1 MQTNLIDK
9 QPVSAKFE
17 VTIPAQ
23 EVDKAYGEVFQA
35 LSRQVRVPGFRP
47 GKAPKGVIIQRIG
60 QDALNQEVRDALV
73 EANYPQAVRELEL
86 VPVDARFNAEEP
98 TEGSDY
104 TFEVELELFP
114 DFDLP
119 DLQEIVIDTA
129 APPLTDQMVEESVA
143 ELQRENALQVP
154 VDRPVEAGD
163 YVLVETVREGEEESS
178 MLPIDLERVD
188 ESFAKQL
195 IGKSMGDEVEL
206 NLASGQDDA
215 SQDDT
220 GQDDAEESDEE
231 VEASGEE
238 GSEDNN
244 EGKGEAAAPEMP
256 KLKVRIKDVKE
267 KEKPEVDDE
276 FAKTLG
282 FETWNEV
289 DAKIRENLQ
298 AELDAEAFQEQRE
311 EFIEKLVEETMVE
324 LPPSLVTRR
333 KSSLL
338 NNLTREL
345 QQAGMTLEDYINNLD
360 ETEKREEFDAE
371 LQESA
376 EAAVKRDLVLER
388 LMDARG
394 TTVDNKEFNDALTYM
409 AARERKDLATFQRE
423 MGQEWLTN
431 YRFLLARDKAV
442 RETVRELLGE
452 NEEEAMDDGEDSSPA
467 AQAAEENAGSSETT
481 SENDAMEEPE
491 EQEVSE

>member
-1 MQTNLIDK
+1 MQTNLIDR

-23 EVDKAYGEVFQA
+23 EVDKTYDEVFRT

-73 EANYPQAVRELEL
+73 EANYPQAIRELEL
-86 VPVDARFNAEEP
+86 IPVDARFNAEEP
-98 TEGSDY
+98 SEGSDY

-114 DFDLP
+114 DFNLP

-129 APPLTDQMVEESVA
+129 APPLTDQMVEEAVA

-154 VDRPVEAGD
+154 VDRPVQAGD
-163 YVLVETVREGEEESS
+163 YVLVETVREGEEEGSV
-178 MLPIDLERVD
+178 LPIDLERVD
-188 ESFAKQL
+188 EAFAHQL
-195 IGKSMGDEVEL
+195 IGKAMGDEVEL
-206 NLASGQDDA
+206 NLASGQDAAED
-215 SQDDT
+215 
-220 GQDDAEESDEE
+220 GEESRDDEVGAAGEGDGEGE
-231 VEASGEE
+231 VEA
-238 GSEDNN
+238 
-244 EGKGEAAAPEMP
+244 AAAPELP
-256 KLKVRIKDVKE
+256 KLKVIIKDVKE

-282 FETWNEV
+282 FESWDEV

-298 AELDAEAFQEQRE
+298 AELDADAFQEQRE
-311 EFIEKLVEETMVE
+311 EFIEKLVEETTVE
-324 LPPSLVTRR
+324 LPPSLVNRR

-338 NNLTREL
+338 SNLTREL
-345 QQAGMTLEDYINNLD
+345 QQAGATLEDYIKNLD
-360 ETEKREEFDAE
+360 ESENREAFDAE

-388 LMDARG
+388 LLDARG

-442 RETVRELLGE
+442 REAVRELLGE
-452 NEEEAMDDGEDSSPA
+452 EEETADEAAGGGDSSITAQATEDSA
-467 AQAAEENAGSSETT
+467 ADDAAESNT
-481 SENDAMEEPE
+481 EEAE
-491 EQEVSE
+491 EQEVSKRLTPPLKQS

>member
-23 EVDKAYGEVFQA
+23 EVDKTYNEVFRA

-86 VPVDARFNAEEP
+86 IPVDARFNAEEP

-119 DLQEIVIDTA
+119 DLNEIVIDTA

-163 YVLVETVREGEEESS
+163 YVLVETVREGQEGSV
-178 MLPIDLERVD
+178 LPIDLERVD
-188 ESFAKQL
+188 EAFAKQL

-206 NLASGQDDA
+206 NLASGQDEDA
-215 SQDDT
+215 T
-220 GQDDAEESDEE
+220 DEE
-231 VEASGEE
+231 VEAAGE
-238 GSEDNN
+238 GDSEV
-244 EGKGEAAAPEMP
+244 EAAQAPEMP
-256 KLKVRIKDVKE
+256 KLKVIIKDVKE
-267 KEKPEVDDE
+267 KEKPDVDDE

-282 FETWNEV
+282 FETWDEV

-311 EFIEKLVEETMVE
+311 EFIEKLVEETTVD
-324 LPPSLVTRR
+324 LPPSLVNRR

-345 QQAGMTLEDYINNLD
+345 QQAGMTLDDYIKNLD
-360 ETEKREEFDAE
+360 ESEKREEFDAE
-371 LQESA
+371 LQASA

-388 LMDARG
+388 LLDARG

-442 RETVRELLGE
+442 RETVHELLGE
-452 NEEEAMDDGEDSSPA
+452 DEEDETPGEEAGGGDSSPTVQASESTEDA
-467 AQAAEENAGSSETT
+467 ASEIT
-481 SENDAMEEPE
+481 AEEPE
-491 EQEVSE
+491 EQEVSD

>member
-9 QPVSAKFE
+9 QPTSAKLE

-23 EVDKAYGEVFQA
+23 EVDKTYDEVFRA
-35 LSRQVRVPGFRP
+35 LSKQVRVPGFRP
-47 GKAPKGVIIQRIG
+47 GKAPKGVIIQHIG

-86 VPVDARFNAEEP
+86 VPVDARLNAEEP
-98 TEGSDY
+98 IEGSDY
-104 TFEVELELFP
+104 TFEVDLELFP
-114 DFDLP
+114 DFNLP
-119 DLQEIVIDTA
+119 DLKEIVIDTV
-129 APPLTDQMVEESVA
+129 APPLTDQMVEDSVA
-143 ELQRENALQVP
+143 ELQNENALQVP

-163 YVLVETVREGEEESS
+163 YVLVETVREGAEEGEASV
-178 MLPIDLERVD
+178 LPIDLERVD

-206 NLASGQDDA
+206 NLAAGQ
-215 SQDDT
+215 
-220 GQDDAEESDEE
+220 AEEEADEE
-231 VEASGEE
+231 VEATDQENGE
-238 GSEDNN
+238 SA
-244 EGKGEAAAPEMP
+244 EADQAPEMP
-256 KLKVRIKDVKE
+256 KLKVIIKDVKE

-282 FETWNEV
+282 FETWDEV

-311 EFIEKLVEETMVE
+311 EFIEKLVEETTVE

-338 NNLTREL
+338 SNLTREL
-345 QQAGMTLEDYINNLD
+345 QQAGMTLEDYLKNLD
-360 ETEKREEFDAE
+360 EGEKREEFDAE

-452 NEEEAMDDGEDSSPA
+452 DEEEGEDSSPTTQA
-467 AQAAEENAGSSETT
+467 SDDEDSAAEATSSEGAATK
-481 SENDAMEEPE
+481 EPE
-491 EQEVSE
+491 EQAVSE

>member
-1 MQTNLIDK
+1 MQTNLIDR
-9 QPVSAKFE
+9 QPTSAKLE

-23 EVDKAYGEVFQA
+23 EVDKTYGEVFRV

-47 GKAPKGVIIQRIG
+47 GKAPKGVIIKQIG

-86 VPVDARFNAEEP
+86 VPVDARLNAEEP

-104 TFEVELELFP
+104 TFEVDLELFP
-114 DFDLP
+114 DFELP
-119 DLQEIVIDTA
+119 DLNEIIIDTV

-163 YVLVETVREGEEESS
+163 YVLVETVREGTEEGEASV
-178 MLPIDLERVD
+178 LPIDLERVD

-206 NLASGQDDA
+206 NLAAGQDE
-215 SQDDT
+215 DDEAEAA
-220 GQDDAEESDEE
+220 GEDDGEGE
-231 VEASGEE
+231 VEATE
-238 GSEDNN
+238 
-244 EGKGEAAAPEMP
+244 APEMP
-256 KLKVRIKDVKE
+256 KLKVIIKDVKE

-282 FETWNEV
+282 FETWDEV

-298 AELDAEAFQEQRE
+298 AELDANAFQEQRE
-311 EFIEKLVEETMVE
+311 EFIEKLVEEATVD

-338 NNLTREL
+338 SNLTREL
-345 QQAGMTLEDYINNLD
+345 QQAGMTLEDYLKNLD
-360 ETEKREEFDAE
+360 EEEKREEFDAE

-452 NEEEAMDDGEDSSPA
+452 DEALEDEEAAAAQTSTEEGEDNTEASPA
-467 AQAAEENAGSSETT
+467 EEQAASE
-481 SENDAMEEPE
+481 
-491 EQEVSE
+491 

>member
-1 MQTNLIDK
+1 MQTNLIDR
-9 QPVSAKFE
+9 QPTSAKLE

-23 EVDKAYGEVFQA
+23 EVDKTYTEVFRA

-47 GKAPKGVIIQRIG
+47 GKAPKGVIIQHIG

-86 VPVDARFNAEEP
+86 VPVDARLNAEEP

-104 TFEVELELFP
+104 TFEVDLELFP

-119 DLQEIVIDTA
+119 DLSEIVIDTA

-143 ELQRENALQVP
+143 ELQNENALQVP
-154 VDRPVEAGD
+154 VDRPVEPGD
-163 YVLVETVREGEEESS
+163 YVLVETVREGAEEGEASV
-178 MLPIDLERVD
+178 LPIDLERVD

-206 NLASGQDDA
+206 NLTAGQDEA
-215 SQDDT
+215 EDD
-220 GQDDAEESDEE
+220 E
-231 VEASGEE
+231 VEAAGEE
-238 GSEDNN
+238 DG
-244 EGKGEAAAPEMP
+244 EGDMEAAKAPEMP
-256 KLKVRIKDVKE
+256 TLKVIIKDVKE
-267 KEKPEVDDE
+267 KEKPDVDDE

-282 FETWNEV
+282 FETWSEV

-311 EFIEKLVEETMVE
+311 EFIEKLVEETTVD

-338 NNLTREL
+338 SNLTREL
-345 QQAGMTLEDYINNLD
+345 QQAGLTLEDYLENL
-360 ETEKREEFDAE
+360 EKGEKREEFDAE

-394 TTVDNKEFNDALTYM
+394 TTVDNQEFNDALTYM

-452 NEEEAMDDGEDSSPA
+452 ETTEVAVEGEDSSPT
-467 AQAAEENAGSSETT
+467 AQASEGAESVSE
-481 SENDAMEEPE
+481 DAAEPE
-491 EQEVSE
+491 KQEVSEG

>member
-9 QPVSAKFE
+9 QSTSAKLE

-23 EVDKAYGEVFQA
+23 EVDKTYSEVFRA

-47 GKAPKGVIIQRIG
+47 GKAPKGVIIKQIG

-86 VPVDARFNAEEP
+86 VPVDARLNAEEP

-104 TFEVELELFP
+104 TFEVDLELFP

-119 DLQEIVIDTA
+119 DLSEIVIDTV
-129 APPLTDQMVEESVA
+129 APPLTDQMVEDSVA
-143 ELQRENALQVP
+143 ELQNENALQVP

-163 YVLVETVREGEEESS
+163 YVLVETVREGAEEGEASV
-178 MLPIDLERVD
+178 LPIDLERVD

-195 IGKSMGDEVEL
+195 IGKLMGDEVEL
-206 NLASGQDDA
+206 NLAAGQD
-215 SQDDT
+215 
-220 GQDDAEESDEE
+220 EETNEE
-231 VEASGEE
+231 VEAAGEDDGE
-238 GSEDNN
+238 ST
-244 EGKGEAAAPEMP
+244 EAAEAPEMP
-256 KLKVRIKDVKE
+256 KLKVIIKDVKE

-282 FETWNEV
+282 FETWDEV

-298 AELDAEAFQEQRE
+298 AELDANAFQEQRE
-311 EFIEKLVEETMVE
+311 EFIEKLVEEATVD

-338 NNLTREL
+338 SNLTREL
-345 QQAGMTLEDYINNLD
+345 QQAGMTLEDYLANLD
-360 ETEKREEFDAE
+360 EEEKREEFDAE

-388 LMDARG
+388 LMDTRG

-452 NEEEAMDDGEDSSPA
+452 DEEEASEDSSPTA
-467 AQAAEENAGSSETT
+467 PT
-481 SENDAMEEPE
+481 SEDAPAEATSDDATEEPE
-491 EQEVSE
+491 EQAVSE